1 MRDVVL
7 SFSGAIRKSAL
18 KNEFD
23 LCDFVG
29 YGHHDFNL
37 KKLERLFLNGFFHVT
52 FNDDIF
58 DCTLCFL
65 RIPLYCTYVPGIP
78 SISILS

>member
-1 MRDVVL
+1 MPGEIEPRAAGEL
-7 SFSGAIRKSAL
+7 SCVMWCFHFLVRAIRKSAL

-37 KKLERLFLNGFFHVT
+37 KKLERLFFKWFF
-52 FNDDIF
+52 FS
-58 DCTLCFL
+58 C
-65 RIPLYCTYVPGIP
+65 YV
-78 SISILS
+78 